1 MLNAEH
7 YKDPTATQ
15 AMKEVS
21 KAQPI
26 TYFSKP
32 AYVSPTHAQRVRHK
46 SINIEDMSLE
56 DIRPHV
62 YNCAKSKMNLQTC
75 TECNPGCVFGRR
87 VIELLKQESN
97 QTPVRSNKGPTKN
110 RIRSMQEYQAAIAS
124 GDVFQ
129 YALEH
134 AKSPDPKKAKAA
146 AWARVN
152 FWRKSY
158 GALIKETP
166 KPTQDPV
173 SEEQPHLMQM
183 PCLSKKVAAERAV
196 AEKST
201 VEDKNVA
208 KVFADKLASLHSEL
222 EDIRDQIGVLKS
234 KEDAVKK
241 QINTINETAA
251 MLNIALK

>member
-15 AMKEVS
+15 AVKEVS

-26 TYFSKP
+26 TYFNKP
-32 AYVSPTHAQRVRHK
+32 VYVSPANVQRTPHK
-46 SINIEDMSLE
+46 SINIEDMTLE

-62 YNCAKSKMNLQTC
+62 YNCAKSRMNLHAC

-97 QTPVRSNKGPTKN
+97 PEPIRSNKGPTKN
-110 RIRSMQEYQAAIAS
+110 RIRSMKEYQAAIAS

-134 AKSPDPKKAKAA
+134 AKSQDPKKAKAA

-152 FWRKSY
+152 FWRKNY
-158 GALIKETP
+158 GALIKEPP
-166 KPTQDPV
+166 KQV
-173 SEEQPHLMQM
+173 KHS
-183 PCLSKKVAAERAV
+183 AEGA
-196 AEKST
+196 
-201 VEDKNVA
+201 NVA
-208 KVFADKLASLHSEL
+208 KVFTDKLAALRGEL
-222 EDIRDQIGVLKS
+222 KDIRGQIKVLKS
-234 KEDAVKK
+234 KEDALKK
-241 QINTINETAA
+241 QIDTIKETAS
-251 MLNIALK
+251 MLNVGIE